1 MYSSVKLEKQMLDDP
16 EQPREIWTDYV
27 WADNEAEALQ
37 KCQFKAER
45 ATVEG
50 KSVVKLKGKPKK
62 IGKGK
67 RYECVFEGEI
77 YES

>member
-1 MYSSVKLEKQMLDDP
+1 MLDDP
-16 EQPREIWTDYV
+16 EKPKEIWTDYV
-27 WADNEAEALQ
+27 WADNEAEATQ
-37 KCQFKAER
+37 KCQAKADE
-45 ATVEG
+45 ATIEG

-62 IGKGK
+62 VGKGK

>member
-1 MYSSVKLEKQMLDDP
+1 VGLLP
-16 EQPREIWTDYV
+16 V
-27 WADNEAEALQ
+27 L
-37 KCQFKAER
+37 
-45 ATVEG
+45 VEG